1 MDNSEKFLSHHG
13 VKGMKWGVRR
23 EDPSDRGGPKP
34 KKPPKLTR
42 KEVRAEKKAFYDK
55 KAQDLGNEIFT
66 KQNDVLVS
74 VFDSRSGITNI
85 VTGKEFATHLANGG
99 WMDVKTTDIW
109 ARKTAAGNFQQ
120 VEAQRFKRSDGRFT
134 LG

>member
-1 MDNSEKFLSHHG
+1 MDNREEFLSHFG
-13 VKGMKWGVRR
+13 IKGMKWGVRR

-42 KEVRAEKKAFYDK
+42 KEVRAEKKA
-55 KAQDLGNEIFT
+55 QDLITETLT

-74 VFDSRSGITNI
+74 VFDSRLGITNI

-99 WMDVKTTDIW
+99 WMNVKTTNIW
-109 ARKTAAGNFQQ
+109 ARKTDAGNFQQ

>member
-1 MDNSEKFLSHHG
+1 MANTDAFLAHYG
-13 VKGMKWGVRR
+13 VKGMKWGVRND
-23 EDPSDRGGPKP
+23 DPSGGGKTKP

-55 KAQDLGNEIFT
+55 KAHDLGNEVFT

-74 VFDSRSGITNI
+74 VLDHRSGITNI

-120 VEAQRFKRSDGRFT
+120 VERQRFKRSDGRFT
-134 LG
+134 LD

>member
-23 EDPSDRGGPKP
+23 EDPSGSGRQ

-42 KEVRAEKKAFYDK
+42 KQVRAEKKAFYEK
-55 KAQDLGNEIFT
+55 KAQDLITETLT

-74 VFDSRSGITNI
+74 VFDSRYGITNI

>member
-1 MDNSEKFLSHHG
+1 MVNADAFLTHYG
-13 VKGMKWGVRR
+13 VKGMKWGVRND
-23 EDPSDRGGPKP
+23 DPSGSNPKA
-34 KKPPKLTR
+34 KKPLKLTR
-42 KEVRAEKKAFYDK
+42 KEVRAEKKAFYNK
-55 KAQDLGNEIFT
+55 KANDLTAEVFT

-74 VFDSRSGITNI
+74 VLDRRSGITNI

-120 VEAQRFKRSDGRFT
+120 VERQRFKRSDGRFT

>member
-1 MDNSEKFLSHHG
+1 MVNADAFLTHHG
-13 VKGMKWGVRR
+13 VKGMKWGVRN
-23 EDPSDRGGPKP
+23 DDSSGGNPKS

-42 KEVRAEKKAFYDK
+42 QQVRAEKKTFYDK
-55 KAQDLGNEIFT
+55 KANDLTTEVFT

-74 VFDSRSGITNI
+74 VLDHRSGITNI

-99 WMDVKTTDIW
+99 WMNVKTTDIW

>member
-1 MDNSEKFLSHHG
+1 MNFSLVPWMYLPF
-13 VKGMKWGVRR
+13 
-23 EDPSDRGGPKP
+23 
-34 KKPPKLTR
+34 
-42 KEVRAEKKAFYDK
+42 RAEKKAFYEK
-55 KAQDLGNEIFT
+55 KAQDLITETLT

-74 VFDSRSGITNI
+74 VLDRRYGITNI

>member
-1 MDNSEKFLSHHG
+1 MTDADDVLIHFG
-13 VKGMKWGVRR
+13 VKGMRWGVR
-23 EDPSDRGGPKP
+23 
-34 KKPPKLTR
+34 
-42 KEVRAEKKAFYDK
+42 
-55 KAQDLGNEIFT
+55 
-66 KQNDVLVS
+66 
-74 VFDSRSGITNI
+74 
-85 VTGKEFATHLANGG
+85 KEFATHLANGG

>member
-1 MDNSEKFLSHHG
+1 MDNSEKFLSHFG
-13 VKGMKWGVRR
+13 IKGMKWGVRR

-42 KEVRAEKKAFYDK
+42 EEVRAEKKAFYEK
-55 KAQDLGNEIFT
+55 KADDLFKEVFT

-74 VFDSRSGITNI
+74 VLDSRSGITNI

-99 WMDVKTTDIW
+99 WMNAKTTDIW
-109 ARKTAAGNFQQ
+109 ARKTSAGNFEN
-120 VEAQRFKRSDGRFT
+120 VAPQRFKRSDGRFT